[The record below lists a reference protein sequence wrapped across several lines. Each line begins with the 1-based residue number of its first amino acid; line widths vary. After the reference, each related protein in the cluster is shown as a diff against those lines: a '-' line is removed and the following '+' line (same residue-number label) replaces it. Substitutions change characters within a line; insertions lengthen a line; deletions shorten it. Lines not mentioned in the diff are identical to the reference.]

1 MTARLHT
8 AGLAAV
14 VLAVALTGCAPTYSP
29 DTYASNAVQLA
40 NKVDQGIVVGIRAV
54 LISADPTVGTA
65 TLGAAGGIAG
75 SQVGSGATSALG
87 ALGGTVTGGLIG
99 SAVSHTEGDTTGY
112 EYIVRKPNGDLLS
125 VTQKDAQPLNIG
137 QHVLI
142 IQGPQARI
150 VADYTVPI
158 EEKPAHPEKTSQ
170 KAPPE
175 KPAAEKPP
183 AEKPAEEKP
192 SAQTVT
198 ATQLPPPQP
207 AEAETAK
214 KTATPDTV
222 PTPDQGKPGDD
233 AVDTGQNAPAVT
245 APPS

>member
-1 MTARLHT
+1 MTVRVLT
-8 AGLAAV
+8 AGLEAVILAA
-14 VLAVALTGCAPTYSP
+14 ALTGCAPTYSP

-54 LISADPTVGTA
+54 LISADPTVGAT

-99 SAVSHTEGDTTGY
+99 SAVSHSEGDTTGY

-125 VTQKDAQPLNIG
+125 VTQKDEQPLNIG

-158 EEKPAHPEKTSQ
+158 EDKPAHP
-170 KAPPE
+170 
-175 KPAAEKPP
+175 EKPP
-183 AEKPAEEKP
+183 AEKPSGEK
-192 SAQTVT
+192 SAAQTVT

-207 AEAETAK
+207 AEADTAK
-214 KTATPDTV
+214 KTVTPDTV
-222 PTPDQGKPGDD
+222 PTPEQGKPGDD
-233 AVDTGQNAPAVT
+233 AVDTSQNAPAQNAPAVT

>member
-1 MTARLHT
+1 MRIPKPAASFPMTVRVLTGLEAVI
-8 AGLAAV
+8 LAA
-14 VLAVALTGCAPTYSP
+14 ALTGCAPTYSP

-87 ALGGTVTGGLIG
+87 ALGGTVAGGLVG

-158 EEKPAHPEKTSQ
+158 EDKPAHPEK
-170 KAPPE
+170 PPSE
-175 KPAAEKPP
+175 KPSGEKS
-183 AEKPAEEKP
+183 

-233 AVDTGQNAPAVT
+233 AVDTNQNTPTVT

>member
-1 MTARLHT
+1 VT
-8 AGLAAV
+8 GV
-14 VLAVALTGCAPTYSP
+14 VLSAALTGCAPTYSP

-54 LISADPTVGTA
+54 LISADATVGAA

-99 SAVSHTEGDTTGY
+99 TAVSHTEGDTTGY

-125 VTQKDAQPLNIG
+125 VTQKDEQPLNIG

-158 EEKPAHPEKTSQ
+158 EDKPAHPEKAAQ
-170 KAPPE
+170 KGAPE
-175 KPAAEKPP
+175 KPMVEKPP
-183 AEKPAEEKP
+183 AEKPSEEK
-192 SAQTVT
+192 AQTVT

-207 AEAETAK
+207 AEAETAR
-214 KTATPDTV
+214 KTATPDMV

-233 AVDTGQNAPAVT
+233 AVDTGQNAPAQNAPAVT

>member
-1 MTARLHT
+1 MTGRVLA
-8 AGLAAV
+8 AGLEAVFLAA
-14 VLAVALTGCAPTYSP
+14 ALTGCAPTYSP

-87 ALGGTVTGGLIG
+87 ALGGTVAGGLVG

-158 EEKPAHPEKTSQ
+158 EDKPAHT
-170 KAPPE
+170 
-175 KPAAEKPP
+175 EKPP
-183 AEKPAEEKP
+183 AEKPSGEK
-192 SAQTVT
+192 SAAPTVT

-207 AEAETAK
+207 TEAETAK
-214 KTATPDTV
+214 KPDTPESV
-222 PTPDQGKPGDD
+222 PTPDQAKPGDD
-233 AVDTGQNAPAVT
+233 AIDTHQNVQAIT